1 MSLVF
6 LILFTK
12 PLSLLLVRLYILWR
26 QLKCKG
32 PVFWGPSWQRSKENA
47 LRIKRKKRVRGSI
60 FGTAEK
66 PRVSIFKS
74 NKYVSAQAINDVEGV
89 TLAAVSSKAMGLN
102 VNKENAIKVA
112 AQLAEN
118 LKAAGIEK
126 VVYDRNGYLYHGVV
140 AAFADALSDNG
151 IKL

>member
-1 MSLVF
+1 MSRIKDLA
-6 LILFTK
+6 K
-12 PLSLLLVRLYILWR
+12 
-26 QLKCKG
+26 K
-32 PVFWGPSWQRSKENA
+32 NA

-74 NKYVSAQAINDVEGV
+74 NKYVSAQAINDVEGI

-102 VNKENAIKVA
+102 VNKENAVKVA

-118 LKAAGIEK
+118 LKTAGIET

-140 AAFADALSDNG
+140 AAFADALRENG

>member
-1 MSLVF
+1 MSRIKDLA
-6 LILFTK
+6 K
-12 PLSLLLVRLYILWR
+12 
-26 QLKCKG
+26 K
-32 PVFWGPSWQRSKENA
+32 NA

-102 VNKENAIKVA
+102 VNKENAVKVA

-118 LKAAGIEK
+118 LKTAGIET

-140 AAFADALSDNG
+140 AAFADSLRENG

>member
-1 MSLVF
+1 MSRKKDLA
-6 LILFTK
+6 K
-12 PLSLLLVRLYILWR
+12 
-26 QLKCKG
+26 K
-32 PVFWGPSWQRSKENA
+32 NA

-74 NKYVSAQAINDVEGV
+74 NKYVSAQAINDVEGI

-102 VNKENAIKVA
+102 VNKENAVKVA

-118 LKAAGIEK
+118 LKTAGIET

-140 AAFADALSDNG
+140 AAFADALRENG

>member
-1 MSLVF
+1 MSREKDLAKKV
-6 LILFTK
+6 
-12 PLSLLLVRLYILWR
+12 
-26 QLKCKG
+26 
-32 PVFWGPSWQRSKENA
+32 A
-47 LRIKRKKRVRGSI
+47 LRIKRKKRVRSNI

-118 LKAAGIEK
+118 LKTAGIEK

-140 AAFADALSDNG
+140 AAFADALRENG

>member
-1 MSLVF
+1 MSRIKDLA
-6 LILFTK
+6 K
-12 PLSLLLVRLYILWR
+12 
-26 QLKCKG
+26 K
-32 PVFWGPSWQRSKENA
+32 NA
-47 LRIKRKKRVRGSI
+47 LRIKRKKRVRGNI

-74 NKYVSAQAINDVEGV
+74 NRYVSAQAINDVEGV

-102 VNKENAIKVA
+102 VNKENAVKVA

-118 LKAAGIEK
+118 LKAAGIES

-140 AAFADALSDNG
+140 AAFADALRDNG

>member
-1 MSLVF
+1 MSRIKDLA
-6 LILFTK
+6 K
-12 PLSLLLVRLYILWR
+12 
-26 QLKCKG
+26 K
-32 PVFWGPSWQRSKENA
+32 NA

-74 NKYVSAQAINDVEGV
+74 NKYVSAQAINDAEGT

-102 VNKENAIKVA
+102 VNKENAVKVA
-112 AQLAEN
+112 TQFAEA
-118 LKAAGIEK
+118 LKAAGIET

-140 AAFADALSDNG
+140 AAFADALRDNG

>member
-1 MSLVF
+1 MSREKD
-6 LILFTK
+6 IAK
-12 PLSLLLVRLYILWR
+12 
-26 QLKCKG
+26 K
-32 PVFWGPSWQRSKENA
+32 NA
-47 LRIKRKKRVRGSI
+47 LRIKRKKRVRGNI
-60 FGTAEK
+60 FGTADK

-118 LKAAGIEK
+118 LKTAGIEK
-126 VVYDRNGYLYHGVV
+126 VVFDRNGYLYHGVV
-140 AAFADALSDNG
+140 AAFADALRDNG